1 MKINR
6 ANQRLNEITPNT
18 LIVGVDIAKKKHWA
32 RFVDYRGIELGKAI
46 GFTNDINGF
55 TTIVSEINKIC
66 NSKFL
71 NYHIDKIIV
80 GMEPTGHYW
89 KDLALFMMKRDIKVV
104 GVNPYHTKKSK
115 ELDDNSPTK
124 NDKKDAIT
132 IARLVKDGRFFEPY
146 IPTGVYGELRVL
158 VTTRTGLVRRRNSLK
173 NTITAVIDEYF
184 PEFTTVFKHP
194 LKGKASIQI
203 LKDCPFPKL
212 ILSLGVDG
220 VLATI
225 KKAVKKTVGMKKAM
239 ELVETAERSVGVDY
253 GISSAKVK
261 LNILISELEFTEKQL
276 VELEAEMEKQLNNTG
291 YAQKLLA
298 IKGIGI
304 VTAASF
310 LGEVGDI
317 TRFDSARQ
325 ISNMAGY
332 NLVEDSSGQNQS
344 GTAIS
349 KRGRKTLRN
358 VLYTMSLVCVAKN
371 DELKKL
377 YEYLRTRSIN
387 PLKKKQA
394 LVVISK
400 KLVTIIY
407 TIITKNTT
415 YQPERVL
422 GEVRRSMMAA

>member
-6 ANQRLNEITPNT
+6 ANQKLNEITPNT

-46 GFTNDINGF
+46 GFTNDIKGF

-66 NSKFL
+66 NSKFF
-71 NYHIDKIIV
+71 NYQIDKIIV

-104 GVNPYHTKKSK
+104 GVNPYHTKKAK

-132 IARLVKDGRFFEPY
+132 IARLIKDGRFFEPY

-212 ILSLGVDG
+212 ILSIGVDG
-220 VLATI
+220 VLAI
-225 KKAVKKTVGMKKAM
+225 IKKTVGIKKAM

-253 GISSAKVK
+253 GISAAKVK

-276 VELEAEMEKQLNNTG
+276 AELEAEMGKQLNNTG
-291 YAQKLLA
+291 HAEKLLA

-332 NLVEDSSGQNQS
+332 NLVEDSSGQNKS

-358 VLYTMSLVCVAKN
+358 VLYTMSLVCIAKN

-377 YEYLRTRSIN
+377 YEYLKTRSIN

-400 KLVTIIY
+400 KLITIIY

-415 YQPERVL
+415 YQPEKVL
-422 GEVRRSMMAA
+422 GKVRRSMMAA